1 MKRDTFDNCIHRLIE
16 NARAVRDCLDT
27 EEHKQFAMGR
37 YVGTVEI
44 IREIR
49 LSVPASA
56 GRPIINMRPNVWN
69 VIMRGNMY
77 DHNAILEADY
87 ADRMRA

>member
-1 MKRDTFDNCIHRLIE
+1 MKRETFDNCIQRLIE
-16 NARAVRDCLDT
+16 NARAVRDCLNT
-27 EEHKQFAMGR
+27 EAHKQFAMGR

-44 IREIR
+44 IHEIR

-56 GRPIINMRPNVWN
+56 RRSIIDMRPNIWD

-87 ADRMRA
+87 SDRMRA